1 MTIAWVLGSGGLLGT
16 ALCSALRR
24 EGIALFF
31 PAERFRWG
39 SGPELDAQIDAA
51 VSAFANQVN
60 SVHRWQMYWAAGVGT
75 MGSSQDDMSVETLAL
90 TKLLCRLA
98 SESRLMAAPGAIAFA
113 SSAGAIYAG
122 GADAVITENTPAAP
136 TTPYARE
143 KLHQEGLVAAFALSN
158 TPTSAL
164 LARISTVYGPGQ
176 SADKQQGLLTH
187 IARRILRNQPI
198 QIYVPYDTIRDY
210 IAVDDA
216 ATAIIRALEIISK
229 TPCALIKIVASEHP
243 ATIAEIVSVFKR
255 LARRAPR
262 IVTSAS
268 KLSALY
274 SRRVQFRSL
283 ALPECARVPKK
294 SLLIGIAQLMAAERS
309 VFVKSRLK
317 DSVLRKP

>member
-90 TKLLCRLA
+90 KKLLCRLA

-122 GADAVITENTPAAP
+122 GPDAVITENTPGGMPARPANSAKASAESGVSVAGLQTKVQPAASAGP
-136 TTPYARE
+136 ALRVIMALGKFQGVMAATTPTGCLMTIMRP
-143 KLHQEGLVAAFALSN
+143 LGQGEGLVS
-158 TPTSAL
+158 P
-164 LARISTVYGPGQ
+164 
-176 SADKQQGLLTH
+176 
-187 IARRILRNQPI
+187 
-198 QIYVPYDTIRDY
+198 
-210 IAVDDA
+210 
-216 ATAIIRALEIISK
+216 
-229 TPCALIKIVASEHP
+229 
-243 ATIAEIVSVFKR
+243 
-255 LARRAPR
+255 
-262 IVTSAS
+262 
-268 KLSALY
+268 
-274 SRRVQFRSL
+274 
-283 ALPECARVPKK
+283 
-294 SLLIGIAQLMAAERS
+294 
-309 VFVKSRLK
+309 
-317 DSVLRKP
+317 